1 MGDAQKIDALH
12 RRHMDRAIELALRG
26 AGRVSPNPM
35 VGCVIVRNGDA
46 VVGEGWHAGPG
57 TPHAEVGALKDAG
70 DKARGAAAYVTL
82 EPCNHHGNTGPCAEA
97 LIAAGIGEVIYGM
110 DDPNPLA
117 AGGAERLRAAG
128 VKVRGGVCED
138 SARHLNRA
146 WLHFIEHKR
155 PYIIGKTAMTLDGR
169 IATASGESKWITS
182 NESRKAGHQL
192 RAAADAIIAGAG
204 TIIADDPA
212 LTARTERG
220 TTYPLRVV
228 LDSTARTA
236 PGAKVYERSAI
247 VGRGRALLATTD
259 AAPAPR
265 LSAFKEMGVD
275 ILVLP
280 ADDTGRPDLRALL
293 AALYERNIVSVLI
306 EGGGEVLGGFF
317 DADLLDEIE
326 MFVAPKLFGGGKT
339 AFGGGGV
346 ERLAEAEQ
354 FSFQQMETDG
364 PDFRFRGVRRR
375 EGS

>member
-1 MGDAQKIDALH
+1 MGDAQKIDEHHA
-12 RRHMDRAIELALRG
+12 RHMDRAIELALRG

-35 VGCVIVRNGDA
+35 VGCVIVRDGDE
-46 VVGEGWHAGPG
+46 VVGEGWHEGPG
-57 TPHAEVGALKDAG
+57 TPHAEVIALKDAG
-70 DKARGAAAYVTL
+70 ENTRGSTAYVTL

-97 LIAAGIGEVIYGM
+97 LIAAGIGEIIYAM

-117 AGGAERLRAAG
+117 AGGAERLRSAG
-128 VKVRGGVCED
+128 VNVRGGVCED

-155 PYIIGKTAMTLDGR
+155 PYVVGKTAMTLDGR
-169 IATASGESKWITS
+169 IATASGESQWITS
-182 NESRKAGHQL
+182 EESRKAGHQL

-220 TTYPLRVV
+220 TQYPLRIV
-228 LDSTARTA
+228 LDSKARTA
-236 PGAKVYERSAI
+236 PGAKVYERS
-247 VGRGRALLATTD
+247 GKGALLATTG

-280 ADDTGRPDLRALL
+280 ADDAGRPDTSALL
-293 AALYERNIVSVLI
+293 AALYERGVVSVLV

-326 MFVAPKLFGGGKT
+326 MFVAPKLFGGGKA
-339 AFGGGGV
+339 AFGGDGV
-346 ERLAEAEQ
+346 ERLADAER
-354 FSFQQMETDG
+354 FSFQQMETTG
-364 PDFRFRGVRRR
+364 PDFRFRGVRRK

>member
-1 MGDAQKIDALH
+1 MGDAQEIDALH
-12 RRHMDRAIELALRG
+12 RRHMDRAMELALRG

-35 VGCVIVRNGDA
+35 VGCVIVHGDA

-57 TPHAEVGALKDAG
+57 TPHAEVDALKDAG

-97 LIAAGIGEVIYGM
+97 LIAAGVGEVIYGM

-128 VKVRGGVCED
+128 VNVRGGVCED

-169 IATASGESKWITS
+169 IATASGESQWITS
-182 NESRKAGHQL
+182 DESRKAGHQL
-192 RAAADAIIAGAG
+192 RSAADAIIAGAG

-220 TTYPLRVV
+220 TTHPLRVV

-247 VGRGRALLATTD
+247 VGRGGALLATTD

-265 LSAFKEMGVD
+265 LSAFREMGVD

-280 ADDTGRPDLRALL
+280 ADDAGRPDTSALL
-293 AALYERNIVSVLI
+293 AALYGRGIVSVLI

-317 DADLLDEIE
+317 DTDLLDEIQ

-346 ERLAEAEQ
+346 ERLADAER

-375 EGS
+375 EDS